1 MERFRTS
8 NGRLFDPDSL
18 VNGVTTGVIRS
29 ELRALA
35 VISTVATGGQLN
47 PAKDLEVTA
56 NWGYYGK
63 DNAVMPGKGKTI
75 AREYSPEELKNF
87 ESSPESLSLLG
98 EHTVDVYL
106 NDVAYW
112 RNVPEHVWNY
122 TIGGYQVLKKWL
134 SYRESKI
141 LQRSLRVEEAR
152 LFTELTRRIAALLLL
167 SPALN
172 ANYEAVR
179 ANTTQL

>member
-1 MERFRTS
+1 
-8 NGRLFDPDSL
+8 
-18 VNGVTTGVIRS
+18 
-29 ELRALA
+29 
-35 VISTVATGGQLN
+35 
-47 PAKDLEVTA
+47 
-56 NWGYYGK
+56 
-63 DNAVMPGKGKTI
+63 MPGKGKTI